1 MVQAIYEAAVQPGG
15 WPTVLEDLRRCFG
28 GSTSALLTWD
38 NKSNTSRV
46 MSARTEPAGEYVRH
60 WNSRNPLRLQFA
72 SGFVGDD
79 SMMMDRRELRRT
91 SYYNEFLAPHDL
103 HQLLVLKLWN
113 NVRED
118 AAINL
123 FRTARQRDFD
133 ATDLGAARRLLPHLQ
148 AATQLASRLAGANL
162 RQQGDAAV
170 LDRLSVATLLLD
182 QNGGVLH
189 ANAAAQRLGAAAD
202 GLTFGQAGISPTAG
216 EDRARLAG
224 IIGRAVCGDAEHV
237 RHAAAAAI
245 ARPSG
250 RRPYAVLVA
259 PLCMEAVWML
269 PRRAAAIVT
278 IVDPEATPR
287 MPAGVL
293 RALYGLTRSEAAV
306 ALGVAGGSE
315 LSEVA
320 ARLGLTAASAR
331 QYLSRVFAKTGTA
344 RQHELT
350 RLLTTISQAPVA
362 DH

>member
-1 MVQAIYEAAVQPGG
+1 MVRAIYEAAVQPDG
-15 WPTVLEDLRRCFG
+15 WPTVLEGLRRSFG

-38 NKSNTSRV
+38 QRTNTSRV
-46 MSARTEPAGEYVRH
+46 MSSRTEPAGEYVRH
-60 WNSRNPLRLQFA
+60 WNSRNPLRLQFP

-79 SMMMDRRELRRT
+79 STMMDRRDLRRT

-113 NVRED
+113 NGRED

-133 ATDLGAARRLLPHLQ
+133 ATDLGTARRLLPHLQ
-148 AATQLASRLAGANL
+148 AATQLASRLAGTSVG
-162 RQQGDAAV
+162 QHGDAAV
-170 LDRLSVATLLLD
+170 LDRLSVATMLLD
-182 QNGGVLH
+182 QNGAVLH

-202 GLTFGQAGISPTAG
+202 GLTFGQAGITATAA
-216 EDRARLAG
+216 EDRPRLAL
-224 IIGRAVCGDAEHV
+224 IVGRAVRGDAEHV
-237 RHAAAAAI
+237 RHAAALAI
-245 ARPSG
+245 ARPSR

-259 PLCMEAVWML
+259 PLSMDAVWML

-278 IVDPEATPR
+278 VVDPDSAPR

-306 ALGVAGGSE
+306 ALGIAGGAE
-315 LSEVA
+315 LGEVA

-331 QYLSRVFAKTGTA
+331 QYLSRAFAKTGTA

-350 RLLTTISQAPVA
+350 RLLTIIAQAPIA